1 MTQSLL
7 AKIAIELNTTKKQN
21 QKKQTNKKFQL
32 YTVKDSPGGWAPPVE
47 NHLYN

>member
-21 QKKQTNKKFQL
+21 QKKTNKQKIP
-32 YTVKDSPGGWAPPVE
+32 TVHRERQPRGVGPTGWEPLV
-47 NHLYN
+47 